1 MTRVWISGASGM
13 VGSAI
18 SKELISRYQDWDIK
32 GTSSKKVNLLDQVET
47 KKFVLEFEPEIAI
60 LCAARV
66 GGVQSNFMY
75 PASFAL
81 ENQMMQINTLN
92 ALVHAKVKKIVF
104 IGSTCV
110 YPKNSPLPLDTNSL
124 FSGPLEETN
133 KWYAMAKLAMIS
145 ALDAVNI
152 QYDIEVCSILPPNLY
167 GPNDNF
173 HDQDGHVIPSL
184 LMRAHKAKLEK
195 RKELVVWGTGTPQR
209 EVLFVEDLS
218 DAVGLLLETQNV
230 PKILNIGSGEERSIK
245 EIAEAVCQTVGFKGS
260 VHFDQSKPDGI
271 LRKPTDNSYMT
282 SLGWSPS
289 YNLEKGLT
297 KTYDWLVANI
307 NGLRAKGVMD

>member
-1 MTRVWISGASGM
+1 
-13 VGSAI
+13 
-18 SKELISRYQDWDIK
+18 
-32 GTSSKKVNLLDQVET
+32 
-47 KKFVLEFEPEIAI
+47 
-60 LCAARV
+60 
-66 GGVQSNFMY
+66 
-75 PASFAL
+75 
-81 ENQMMQINTLN
+81 
-92 ALVHAKVKKIVF
+92 
-104 IGSTCV
+104 
-110 YPKNSPLPLDTNSL
+110 
-124 FSGPLEETN
+124 
-133 KWYAMAKLAMIS
+133 
-145 ALDAVNI
+145 
-152 QYDIEVCSILPPNLY
+152 
-167 GPNDNF
+167 
-173 HDQDGHVIPSL
+173 
-184 LMRAHKAKLEK
+184 MRAHKAKLEK